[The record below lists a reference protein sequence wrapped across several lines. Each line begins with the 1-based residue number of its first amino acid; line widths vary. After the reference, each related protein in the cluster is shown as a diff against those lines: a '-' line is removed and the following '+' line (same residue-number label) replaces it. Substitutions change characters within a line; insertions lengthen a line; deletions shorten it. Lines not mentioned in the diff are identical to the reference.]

1 MRSLHYIVLLLCVL
15 LQGCALALHGQTTGQ
30 ATDTTAVAMPHRV
43 ALTGY
48 VLDRDREPIEFAS
61 VRVEGTTI
69 GTWSDLTGAYRL
81 ELTPTTDSVV
91 VTYSSIGYQTVRQ
104 VYPQGIL
111 RDMHFNPMLGE
122 SATALSTVTV
132 RGEARPPS
140 MERITTQTLAMEA
153 SPTRSIESM
162 VATYAGVTQ
171 HNELSTQYNV
181 RGGSFDENLV
191 YVNGIEVYRPL
202 LVRSAE
208 QEGLSFVNTDLVER
222 VYFSAGAFDA
232 HYGDRLSS
240 VLDIQYKRPTKLE
253 GAVSLG
259 LMNNSLYVGGKHG
272 RFTHV
277 TGIRTRTTQL
287 LLSKM
292 ETRGEY
298 NPFYADAQTYLTYTF
313 NDRWRIEGIGYYS
326 WTQYRF
332 RPQQR
337 ETTVGSLQN
346 AKHFTVY
353 FDGQERDRFS
363 TLFGALTLHW
373 RPSSQGAHRLDL
385 SLYNSNERESYDI
398 TGAYY
403 LQKEA
408 DPTTGSDKQ
417 ELLATGVNH
426 EHARNLLRYSVAA
439 LAYSGNQRL
448 SETHRLMWGAELRG
462 EQIADYISEW
472 VKLDSAGYNLPRD
485 PELIKM
491 QSNLYSNVSLRSA
504 RASLYLQDEMQW
516 QTPSGRYNLTAGVR
530 GSFWS
535 FNKKADF
542 SPRLVASWRPKELSD
557 LLVRAAGGLYYQSPF
572 YKEIRII
579 EADAMG
585 NQSVLLN
592 DQVRSQGSAQA
603 LVGVDYNFLVADRK
617 FRLTAEG
624 YYKHLFRINPYYVD
638 NVKQRYLGQNLG
650 TGYIVGLDVK
660 LFGEFVPDV
669 DSWLTASLMRGRQTI
684 EGYGEMPLPHVPDY
698 NLSLFFQDYFP
709 GYKRIT
715 LSLRG
720 VLTGGLP
727 QLNAAEGFGRPLFR
741 GKPYKRVD
749 IGMQYTLWDRETAQ
763 PGAWRWLQALS
774 KVSVGVNVFNLFD
787 MTNIGSYYWLS
798 DAYRNQ
804 YAVPNY
810 LTGRQYDASLIVRF

>member
-1 MRSLHYIVLLLCVL
+1 MRELRYIILLLCL
-15 LQGCALALHGQTTGQ
+15 LWQ
-30 ATDTTAVAMPHRV
+30 APHWSLEAQSADTTARRV
-43 ALTGY
+43 AITGY

-61 VRVEGTTI
+61 VRVEGTSI
-69 GTWSDLTGAYRL
+69 GTWSDLSGAYRL
-81 ELTPTTDSVV
+81 ELPPTTDSVV
-91 VTYSSIGYQTVRQ
+91 VVYSSIGYQTVHQ
-104 VYPQGIL
+104 VYPLGVKQDL
-111 RDMHFNPMLGE
+111 HFNPMLGE
-122 SATALSTVTV
+122 NAIALGTVTV

-140 MERITTQTLAMEA
+140 MERITAQTLAVEA
-153 SPTRSIESM
+153 SPTRSVESM

-202 LVRSAE
+202 LVRSAQ

-240 VLDIQYKRPTKLE
+240 VLDIQYKRPTELE
-253 GAVSLG
+253 GAVTLG
-259 LMNNSLYVGGKHG
+259 LMNNSLYLGGKHG

-277 TGIRTRTTQL
+277 TGLRTRTTQL
-287 LLSKM
+287 LLSKL
-292 ETRGEY
+292 ETAGEY
-298 NPFYADAQTYLTYTF
+298 RPFYADAQTYLTYTF
-313 NDRWRIEGIGYYS
+313 NNRWRVEGIGYYS

-337 ETTVGSLQN
+337 ETTIGSLQN

-363 TLFGALTLHW
+363 TLFGAVTLHW
-373 RPSSQGAHRLDL
+373 RPNSMGAHRLDL
-385 SLYNSNERESYDI
+385 SLYSSHERETYDI

-403 LQKEA
+403 LQKESDASSGTA
-408 DPTTGSDKQ
+408 DK

-426 EHARNLLRYSVAA
+426 EHARNLLRYSVAS
-439 LAYSGNQRL
+439 LSYSGNQRL
-448 SETHRLMWGAELRG
+448 SKTHRLMWGAELRG

-485 PELIKM
+485 PEWIKM
-491 QSNLYSNVSLRSA
+491 QSNLYSNALLRSWRTA
-504 RASLYLQDEMQW
+504 LYLQDEMQW
-516 QTPSGRYNLTAGVR
+516 QLPSGDYRLTAGVR
-530 GSFWS
+530 GVYWS
-535 FNKKADF
+535 FNNKVDL
-542 SPRLVASWRPKELSD
+542 SPRVTGSWRPKALSD
-557 LLVRAAGGLYYQSPF
+557 LLVRLAGGLYYQSPF

-579 EADAMG
+579 QSDPIG
-585 NQSVLLN
+585 NQSVQLN
-592 DQVRSQGSAQA
+592 NQVRSQGSAQA
-603 LVGVDYNFLVADRK
+603 LVGVDYNFLVAGRK

-638 NVKQRYLGQNLG
+638 NVKQRYLGANLG
-650 TGYIVGLDVK
+650 RGYIAGVDVK
-660 LFGEFVPDV
+660 LFGEFVPEV
-669 DSWLTASLMRGRQTI
+669 DSWLTVSLMHGKQTI
-684 EGYGEMPLPHVPDY
+684 EGYGEMPLPHLPDY

-727 QLNAAEGFGRPLFR
+727 HLNAAQGFGPPLFR
-741 GKPYKRVD
+741 GRAYKRVD
-749 IGMQYTLWDRETAQ
+749 IGMQYALWERADAKPTS
-763 PGAWRWLQALS
+763 WRWLKAFKQ
-774 KVSVGVNVFNLFD
+774 VSLGVSIFNLFD
-787 MTNIGSYYWLS
+787 MTNVGSYYWIS

-804 YAVPNY
+804 YAVPNF

>member
-1 MRSLHYIVLLLCVL
+1 MKSLRYIVILLCL
-15 LQGCALALHGQTTGQ
+15 LGLTSQLCLHGQTSDTVRETQ
-30 ATDTTAVAMPHRV
+30 ARRV

-61 VRVEGTTI
+61 IRIEGTSI
-69 GTWSDLTGAYRL
+69 GTWSDLKGAYRL
-81 ELTPTTDSVV
+81 ELTPTTDSVTI
-91 VTYSSIGYQTVRQ
+91 TYSSIGYQTVRQ
-104 VYPQGIL
+104 TYPQGIT
-111 RDMHFNPMLGE
+111 RDIHFNPMLGE
-122 SATALSTVTV
+122 SATALGTVTV

-140 MERITTQTLAMEA
+140 MERVDAKTLAMEA
-153 SPTRSIESM
+153 SPTRSVESM

-202 LVRSAE
+202 LVRSAQ

-240 VLDIQYKRPTKLE
+240 VLDIQYKRPTELE

-272 RFTHV
+272 RFTHI
-277 TGIRTRTTQL
+277 TGIRTRTTQH
-287 LLSKM
+287 LLSKL
-292 ETRGEY
+292 ETTGEY
-298 NPFYADAQTYLTYTF
+298 RPFYADAQTYLTYTF
-313 NDRWRIEGIGYYS
+313 SDRWRIEGIGYYS
-326 WTQYRF
+326 WTQYRY

-337 ETTVGSLQN
+337 ETTIGSLQN

-363 TLFGALTLHW
+363 TIFGALTLHW
-373 RPSSQGAHRLDL
+373 RPNSKAAHRLDL
-385 SLYNSNERESYDI
+385 SLYNSHERETYDI
-398 TGAYY
+398 SGAYY
-403 LQKEA
+403 LQKEQA
-408 DPTTGSDKQ
+408 PTEGGEEK

-426 EHARNLLRYSVAA
+426 EHARNLLRYSVAS

-448 SETHRLMWGAELRG
+448 NDTHRLMWGTELRG

-504 RASLYLQDEMQW
+504 RASLYLQDEMLW
-516 QTPSGRYNLTAGVR
+516 HTPSGSYQLTAGVR
-530 GSFWS
+530 GVYWS
-535 FNKKADF
+535 FNNKVDL
-542 SPRLVASWRPKELSD
+542 SPRVTSSWRPKGFSD
-557 LLVRAAGGLYYQSPF
+557 LLVRVAGGLYYQSPF

-579 EADAMG
+579 KADDVG

-592 DQVRSQGSAQA
+592 NQVRSQGSAQA
-603 LVGVDYNFLVADRK
+603 LVGVDYNFLVAERK

-624 YYKHLFRINPYYVD
+624 YYKYLFRINPYYVD

-669 DSWLTASLMRGRQTI
+669 DSWLTASIMRGRQTI

-727 QLNAAEGFGRPLFR
+727 HLNAAQGFGRPLFR

-749 IGMQYTLWDRETAQ
+749 IGMQYTLWDRAEAKSTR
-763 PGAWRWLQALS
+763 WRWLQAFRQIS
-774 KVSVGVNVFNLFD
+774 IGVNVFNLFD

-804 YAVPNY
+804 YAVPNF